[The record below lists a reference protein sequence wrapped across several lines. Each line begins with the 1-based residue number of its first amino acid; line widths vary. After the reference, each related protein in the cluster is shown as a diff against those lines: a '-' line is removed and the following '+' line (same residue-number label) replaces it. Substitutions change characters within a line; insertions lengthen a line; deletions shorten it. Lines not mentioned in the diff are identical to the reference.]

1 MTATPGGR
9 PYVWRDGPGRPPLLM
24 LHGTGGDEHDLLD
37 LATRLRPDSP
47 VLSPRGTVLEAG
59 APRFFRRLREGVFD
73 EDDLAQRAAELADFV
88 LHVGDEHEVPAGR
101 FVAVG
106 FSNGAN
112 IASAMMFE
120 RPEIL
125 SGAVLL
131 AAMVPFRRLSFE
143 ADLAGKWVVIS
154 NGRRDPMIPADHTS
168 QLAQRFRDAGAEVHL
183 LHHDGGH
190 GIDPAQLDEI
200 ADIIGHHLP

>member
-1 MTATPGGR
+1 MTAPQDR
-9 PYVWRDGPGRPPLLM
+9 PFVWREGSGAPPLLM

-73 EDDLAQRAAELADFV
+73 EDDLAQRADELAQFV
-88 LHVGDEHEVPAGR
+88 RQTGEQHDVPAGR

-112 IASAMMFE
+112 IASAMLFR

-125 SGAVLL
+125 AGAVLF
-131 AAMVPFRRLSFE
+131 AAMVPFRRLIVD
-143 ADLAGKWVVIS
+143 ADLTGKWVVIS
-154 NGRRDPMIPADHTS
+154 NGRRDAMIPPEHTS
-168 QLAQRFRDAGAEVHL
+168 QLAQHFRDAGAEVHL

-190 GIDPAQLDEI
+190 GIDPAQLTEI
-200 ADIIGHHLP
+200 GDIIGQPFIR